1 MTALANLM
9 QGPTPLGMTLDEAL
23 RAAAASRMQAS
34 PIGPFPG
41 MFEPPNIDLA
51 ARPVV
56 HLPDGSIA
64 TVDSASNRFGR
75 REVLFPTVSPEGRM
89 LTVPEGSD
97 LYRRS
102 GQHLGIFDNPADADR
117 YAEAL
122 HEAQAR
128 FYAGR

>member
-1 MTALANLM
+1 MTSLADLM

-23 RAAAASRMQAS
+23 RAATASRMQPS

-41 MFEPPNIDLA
+41 MLQGPNIDLA
-51 ARPVV
+51 HRPVV

-64 TVDSASNRFGR
+64 TVDSASNDFGG

-89 LTVPEGSD
+89 LTVPQGSD
-97 LYRRS
+97 LFRRT
-102 GQHLGIFDNPADADR
+102 GQHLGIFDNPANADR

-122 HEAQAR
+122 HQAQAR
-128 FYAGR
+128 FYNGR